1 MSQVSSCISLFGDDL
16 SCLVFRFSDG
26 GVLVPSLKM
35 TDMPM
40 PSSFFD
46 PAILHNGSNS
56 PTLHLVVNTTHDK
69 QCIRYTRD
77 CNIMVILDPTSDTSM
92 LTFVLFHEPLSL
104 LLTYR
109 FQAPAVI
116 SLFATLDCIPALH
129 ARLTHN

>member
-1 MSQVSSCISLFGDDL
+1 MSQVSSFVSLFRDDL
-16 SCLVFRFSDG
+16 SCLVFRFSG
-26 GVLVPSLKM
+26 GSILVPPLKM

-46 PAILHNGSNS
+46 YLMLHSGSNS

-69 QCIRYTRD
+69 QRIWYTHD
-77 CNIMVILDPTSDTSM
+77 CSIMVVLDPTSDTLM
-92 LTFVLFHEPLSL
+92 LTFFSSHRPSSP

-116 SLFATLDCIPALH
+116 SLLATLDCIPALH
-129 ARLTHN
+129 AYLTHN